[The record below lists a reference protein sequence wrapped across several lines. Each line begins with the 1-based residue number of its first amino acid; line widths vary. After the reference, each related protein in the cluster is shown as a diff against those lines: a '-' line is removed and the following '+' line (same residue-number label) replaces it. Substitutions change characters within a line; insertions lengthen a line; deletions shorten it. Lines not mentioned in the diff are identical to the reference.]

1 MSKLNQTASMNFHL
15 SIPRPNEQ
23 YLHLECSFSVNQEQ
37 IEIFLPSWRPGRYEI
52 ANFAKNIRGF
62 KVFNEKNQLVP
73 FNKNS
78 KDSWI
83 INAGKSKS
91 LNIKYQYYSN
101 ELNAGSTYVS
111 ETMLYVNPVNCF
123 IYTKEHLNNS
133 IEIDLK
139 IPEDWKIAT
148 SLNISKRKLTTDSFD
163 ALFDAPFIC
172 SNSLLKRSYIV
183 QGISFNIWFNELL
196 DVPWEKLIHDFE
208 RFTAKQIEDF
218 GEFPSKEFHFLI
230 HTPPFKVYHGVEHLN
245 STVIALGP
253 SYDVFKGLYSE
264 LLGVSSHELYHVWNV
279 KSIRPREMRPYDF
292 RNENYS
298 KLGYI
303 YEGITTYMGD
313 LYLLKSGVFNITDY
327 LKELQVQFQRHFDNP
342 ARFYTSV
349 GDSSFDTWLDGYVQG
364 APGRKVSIYVEGCL
378 LAFVTDYLIRKS
390 TKNKYGIEEVMRR
403 LYYSHEINEKGYD
416 EKDYQELLESV
427 SGVSF
432 QNFFDHYIN
441 GMHSYEQI
449 LQDALAYFG
458 LEMNLI
464 DSKLTSENTLGI
476 KLKPSKSKYLIHSF
490 SPGSPADMCGL
501 CAGDEIIAVN
511 DIKLEGDLEQWLGY
525 FNIRDISL
533 TIARAQRIIEK
544 KIPVVHRSFYPKYK
558 LNVLKEKSSAQLKA
572 LQSWVCDGSL

>member
-1 MSKLNQTASMNFHL
+1 MSKLNQKASMNFHL

-23 YLHLECSFSVNQEQ
+23 YLHVECCFSVNQEQ

-73 FNKNS
+73 FIKNS

-101 ELNAGSTYVS
+101 ELNAGSTFVS

-123 IYTKEHLNNS
+123 IYTKEHIDDS

-148 SLNISKRKLTTDSFD
+148 SLNISQSKLIAHSCD

-172 SNSLLKRSYIV
+172 SNSLLNRSYTV

-218 GEFPSKEFHFLI
+218 GEFPSQEFHFLI
-230 HTPPFKVYHGVEHLN
+230 HTPPFKAYHGVEHLN

-313 LYLLKSGVFNITDY
+313 LYLLKSGVFKITDY

-403 LYYSHEINEKGYD
+403 LYYSQEISKKGYG

-432 QNFFDHYIN
+432 QNFFDNYIN
-441 GMHSYEQI
+441 GTHSYEPI

-458 LEMNLI
+458 LKMSLI

-476 KLKPSKSKYLIHSF
+476 KLKPSKSKYVIHSF

-501 CAGDEIIAVN
+501 CAGDEILAVN
-511 DIKLEGDLEQWLGY
+511 NIKLEGDLEQWLGY

-558 LNVLKEKSSAQLKA
+558 LNVLEEKSPTQLKA

>member
-1 MSKLNQTASMNFHL
+1 MSKLNQKASMNFHL

-23 YLHLECSFSVNQEQ
+23 YLHVECCFSVNQEQ

-73 FNKNS
+73 FIKNS

-101 ELNAGSTYVS
+101 ELNAGSTFVS

-123 IYTKEHLNNS
+123 IYTKEHIDDS

-148 SLNISKRKLTTDSFD
+148 SLNISQRKLTAHSFD

-172 SNSLLKRSYIV
+172 SNSLLNRSYTV

-218 GEFPSKEFHFLI
+218 GEFPSQEFHFLI
-230 HTPPFKVYHGVEHLN
+230 HTPPFKAYHGVEHLN

-313 LYLLKSGVFNITDY
+313 LYLLKSGVFKITDY

-403 LYYSHEINEKGYD
+403 LYYSQEISKKGYG

-432 QNFFDHYIN
+432 QNFFDNYIN
-441 GMHSYEQI
+441 GTHSYEPI

-458 LEMNLI
+458 LEMSLI

-476 KLKPSKSKYLIHSF
+476 KLKLSKSKYVIHSF

-501 CAGDEIIAVN
+501 CAGDEILAVN

-558 LNVLKEKSSAQLKA
+558 LNVLEEKSPAQLKA

>member
-1 MSKLNQTASMNFHL
+1 MSKSNQKAGMNFHL
-15 SIPRPNEQ
+15 SIPKPNEQ
-23 YLHLECSFSVNQEQ
+23 YLHVDCSLSVNQEQ

-62 KVFNEKNQLVP
+62 KVFNEKNQLVS
-73 FNKNS
+73 FVKNS

-83 INAGKSKS
+83 INTGQSKT

-111 ETMLYVNPVNCF
+111 EDMLYVNPVNCF
-123 IYTKEHLNNS
+123 IYSKEYLNSS
-133 IEIDLK
+133 IEIEID

-148 SLNISKRKLTTDSFD
+148 SLNLSDRKLTADSFD

-172 SNSLLKRSYIV
+172 SNSLLKKSYTV
-183 QGISFNIWFNELL
+183 HGISFNIWFNGLKE
-196 DVPWEKLIHDFE
+196 VPWEKILHDFE
-208 RFTAKQIEDF
+208 RFTSKQIEDF
-218 GEFPSKEFHFLI
+218 GEFPSQEFHFLF
-230 HTPPFKVYHGVEHLN
+230 HTPPFKAYHGVEHLN

-253 SYDVFKGLYSE
+253 TYDVFKGLYSE

-279 KSIRPREMRPYDF
+279 KSIRPSEMRPYDF

-313 LYLLKSGVFNITDY
+313 LYLLKSGIFTITDY

-349 GDSSFDTWLDGYVQG
+349 GDSSYDTWLDGYVHG

-378 LAFVTDYLIRKS
+378 LAFVADYLIRKN

-403 LYYSHEINEKGYD
+403 LYYSQEISKKGYD
-416 EKDYQELLESV
+416 EKDYQQLLETI

-432 QNFFDHYIN
+432 QTFFDDYIN
-441 GMHSYEQI
+441 GIKSYEPI
-449 LQDALAYFG
+449 LQDALSFFG
-458 LEMNLI
+458 LEMTLI
-464 DSKLTSENTLGI
+464 DSKLISENTMGI
-476 KLKPSKSKYLIHSF
+476 KLKPSKSKYIIHSF

-511 DIKLEGDLEQWLGY
+511 NIKLEGDLQQWLGY
-525 FNIRDISL
+525 FNARDIHLS
-533 TIARAQRIIEK
+533 IVRGQRIIEK
-544 KIPVVHRSFYPKYK
+544 KIPVVHRSFYPKYQ
-558 LNVLKEKSSAQLKA
+558 LNVLKEKSPAQQKS

>member
-148 SLNISKRKLTTDSFD
+148 SLNISKRKLTTDCFD

-172 SNSLLKRSYIV
+172 SDSLLKRSYIV

-458 LEMNLI
+458 LEMNLV
-464 DSKLTSENTLGI
+464 DSKLTSENTIGI

-533 TIARAQRIIEK
+533 TIARAQRIITK

>member
-1 MSKLNQTASMNFHL
+1 MSKLNQKASMNFHL

-23 YLHLECSFSVNQEQ
+23 YLHVECCFSVNQEQ

-73 FNKNS
+73 FIKNS

-101 ELNAGSTYVS
+101 ELNAGSTFVS

-123 IYTKEHLNNS
+123 IYTKEHIDDS

-148 SLNISKRKLTTDSFD
+148 SLNISQSKLIAHSCD

-172 SNSLLKRSYIV
+172 SNSLLNRSYTV

-218 GEFPSKEFHFLI
+218 GEFPSQEFHFLI
-230 HTPPFKVYHGVEHLN
+230 HTPPFKAYHGVEHLN

-313 LYLLKSGVFNITDY
+313 LYLLKSGVFKITDY

-403 LYYSHEINEKGYD
+403 LYYSQEISKKGYR

-432 QNFFDHYIN
+432 QNFFDNYIN
-441 GMHSYEQI
+441 GTHSYEPI

-458 LEMNLI
+458 LEMSLI

-476 KLKPSKSKYLIHSF
+476 KLKPSKSKYVIHSF

-501 CAGDEIIAVN
+501 CAGDEILAVN
-511 DIKLEGDLEQWLGY
+511 NIKLEGDLEQWLGY

-558 LNVLKEKSSAQLKA
+558 LNVLEEKSPAQLKA

>member
-1 MSKLNQTASMNFHL
+1 MSKLNQKASMNFHL

-23 YLHLECSFSVNQEQ
+23 YLHVECCFSVNQEQ

-73 FNKNS
+73 FIKNS

-101 ELNAGSTYVS
+101 ELNAGSTFVS

-123 IYTKEHLNNS
+123 IYTKEHIDDS

-148 SLNISKRKLTTDSFD
+148 SLNISQSKLIAHSCD

-172 SNSLLKRSYIV
+172 SNSLLNRSYTV

-218 GEFPSKEFHFLI
+218 GEFPSQEFHFLI
-230 HTPPFKVYHGVEHLN
+230 HTPPFKAYHGVEHLN

-313 LYLLKSGVFNITDY
+313 LYLLKSGVFKITDY

-403 LYYSHEINEKGYD
+403 LYYSREISKKGYG

-432 QNFFDHYIN
+432 QNFFDNYIN
-441 GMHSYEQI
+441 GTHSYEPI

-458 LEMNLI
+458 LEMSLI

-476 KLKPSKSKYLIHSF
+476 KLKPSKSKYVIHSF

-501 CAGDEIIAVN
+501 CAGDEILAVN
-511 DIKLEGDLEQWLGY
+511 NIKLEGDLEQWLGY

-558 LNVLKEKSSAQLKA
+558 LNVLEEKSPAQLKA

>member
-183 QGISFNIWFNELL
+183 QGISFNIWFNGLL

-218 GEFPSKEFHFLI
+218 GEFPSKEFHFLF

>member
-1 MSKLNQTASMNFHL
+1 MNFHL
-15 SIPRPNEQ
+15 SIPKPNEQ
-23 YLHLECSFSVNQEQ
+23 YLHIECSFAVNQEH

-73 FNKNS
+73 FTKKS
-78 KDSWI
+78 KDSWV

-111 ETMLYVNPVNCF
+111 EDILYVNPVNCF
-123 IYTKEHLNNS
+123 IYTKEHFDSL
-133 IEIDLK
+133 IEIELDISK
-139 IPEDWKIAT
+139 DWKIAT
-148 SLNISKRKLTTDSFD
+148 SLNISERKLAADSFD

-172 SNSLLKRSYIV
+172 SDSLLKKSYTV
-183 QGISFNIWFNELL
+183 NGILFNIWFNDLQ
-196 DVPWEKLIHDFE
+196 DVPWKKLIHDFE
-208 RFTAKQIEDF
+208 RFTSKQIEDF

-230 HTPPFKVYHGVEHLN
+230 HTPPFKAYHGVEHLN

-279 KSIRPREMRPYDF
+279 KSIRPAAMRPYDF

-298 KLGYI
+298 KLGSI

-313 LYLLKSGVFNITDY
+313 LYLLKSGVFNITEY
-327 LKELQVQFQRHFDNP
+327 LNELQVQFQRHFDNP
-342 ARFYTSV
+342 ARFYASV

-364 APGRKVSIYVEGCL
+364 APGKKVSIYVEGCL
-378 LAFVTDYLIRKS
+378 LAFVTDYFIRKN

-403 LYYSHEINEKGYD
+403 LYYSQEISKEGYD
-416 EKDYQELLESV
+416 EKDYQQLLESI

-432 QNFFDHYIN
+432 QAFFDHYIN
-441 GMHSYEQI
+441 GIHSYEPI

-458 LEMNLI
+458 LEMKLV
-464 DSKLTSENTLGI
+464 DSKLISENTLGI
-476 KLKPSKSKYLIHSF
+476 KLKPSKSKYVIHSF
-490 SPGSPADMCGL
+490 SSGSPADMCGL

-511 DIKLEGDLEQWLGY
+511 NMKLEGDLEQWLGY
-525 FNIRDISL
+525 FNMRDIRL
-533 TIARAQRIIEK
+533 TIARSQRMIEK
-544 KIPVVHRSFYPKYK
+544 KIPVVHRSFYSKYK
-558 LNVLKEKSSAQLKA
+558 LNLLEKKSPAQLKA
-572 LQSWVCDGSL
+572 LQSWASDGSL

>member
-1 MSKLNQTASMNFHL
+1 MNFHL
-15 SIPRPNEQ
+15 SIPKPNEQ
-23 YLHLECSFSVNQEQ
+23 YLHIECSFAVNQEH

-73 FNKNS
+73 FTKKS
-78 KDSWI
+78 KDSWV

-111 ETMLYVNPVNCF
+111 EDMLYVNPVNCF
-123 IYTKEHLNNS
+123 IYTKEHFDSL
-133 IEIDLK
+133 IEIELDISK
-139 IPEDWKIAT
+139 DWKIAT
-148 SLNISKRKLTTDSFD
+148 SLNISERKLAADSFD

-172 SNSLLKRSYIV
+172 SDSLLKKSYTV
-183 QGISFNIWFNELL
+183 NGILFNIWFNDLQ
-196 DVPWEKLIHDFE
+196 DVPWKKLIHDFE
-208 RFTAKQIEDF
+208 RFTSKQIEDF

-230 HTPPFKVYHGVEHLN
+230 HTPPFKAYHGVEHLN

-279 KSIRPREMRPYDF
+279 KSIRPAAMRPYDF
-292 RNENYS
+292 RKENYS

-313 LYLLKSGVFNITDY
+313 LYLLKSGVFNITEY
-327 LKELQVQFQRHFDNP
+327 LNELQVQFQRHFDNP
-342 ARFYTSV
+342 ARFYASV

-364 APGRKVSIYVEGCL
+364 APGKKVSIYVEGCL
-378 LAFVTDYLIRKS
+378 LAFVTDYFIRKN

-403 LYYSHEINEKGYD
+403 LYYSQEISKEGYD
-416 EKDYQELLESV
+416 EKDYQQLLENI

-432 QNFFDHYIN
+432 QAFFDHYIN
-441 GMHSYEQI
+441 GIHSYEPI

-458 LEMNLI
+458 LEMKLV
-464 DSKLTSENTLGI
+464 DSKLISENTLGI
-476 KLKPSKSKYLIHSF
+476 KLKPSKSKYVIHSF
-490 SPGSPADMCGL
+490 SSGSPADMCGL

-511 DIKLEGDLEQWLGY
+511 NMKLEGDLEKWLGY
-525 FNIRDISL
+525 FNMRDIRL
-533 TIARAQRIIEK
+533 TIARSQRMIEK

-558 LNVLKEKSSAQLKA
+558 LNLLEKKSPTQLKA
-572 LQSWVCDGSL
+572 LQSWACDGSL